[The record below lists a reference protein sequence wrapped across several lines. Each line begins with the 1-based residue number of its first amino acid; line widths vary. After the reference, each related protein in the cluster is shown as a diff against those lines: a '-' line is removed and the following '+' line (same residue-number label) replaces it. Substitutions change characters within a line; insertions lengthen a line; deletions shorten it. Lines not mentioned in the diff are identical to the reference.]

1 MEVKLII
8 NSTPGGVNLAIL
20 EEGVLTELHKE
31 KSDNSFSVGDIYLG
45 KARKVSPNLNA
56 SFINVG
62 HEKDG
67 FLHYHDLGPQFSSLC
82 KFVKRVKSGKQNS
95 PKLDTFRLEQDIN
108 KNGKI
113 NEQISNNQ
121 HVVVQVAKEP
131 ISNKG
136 PRLTSEITFAG
147 RFIVLVPFSNRI
159 SVSGRIKDRDEKQ
172 RLRRLI
178 QSIKPKNF
186 GVIIRTVAENRKV
199 AELDK
204 DLKDLLKRWAKFH
217 KNLQRSQPPRR
228 ILGEINKTSAILR
241 DLLNND
247 FSSIHVNNKDLAH
260 EIEAYLAS
268 IAPDKAKIVKHHS
281 AKREIFEHFN
291 IHKQIK
297 ASFGK
302 QVNLRNGGY
311 LIIEHTEAMHVI
323 DVNSGNRAITG
334 QNQEQNA
341 IETNLESAKEIA
353 RVLKLRD
360 MGGLIVIDFIDMQKK
375 ENQIKL
381 YNEFKA
387 FLKEDKAK
395 SSVLKPSK
403 FGLIEVTRE
412 RVRPET
418 EIKTAEKCPA
428 CNGTG
433 EIQASILLTDE
444 IENKLELVKSKS
456 NGSDIA
462 LCVHPYVASFINKK
476 NGWKGI
482 MGSSLKKEW
491 STRLGKRI
499 DVREMSSYNIMDYGF
514 FNEEDEEIAV

>member
-8 NSTPGGVNLAIL
+8 NSAQSGVDLAIL

-31 KSDNSFSVGDIYLG
+31 KNDNSFSVGDIYLG

-67 FLHYHDLGPQFSSLC
+67 FLHYHDLGPQFSSLS
-82 KFVKRVKSGKQNS
+82 KFVKRVRSGKQKS
-95 PKLDTFRLEQDIN
+95 PRLDNFKLESDIN

-121 HVVVQVAKEP
+121 HIIVQVAKEP

-172 RLRRLI
+172 RLKRLI
-178 QSIKPKNF
+178 ASIKPKNF

-204 DLKDLLKRWAKFH
+204 DLKDLLRRWGKFH
-217 KNLQRSQPPRR
+217 RNLQRAQPPRR
-228 ILGEINKTSAILR
+228 VLGEINKTSAILR

-247 FSSIHVNNKDLAH
+247 FSSIHVNNKDLAL
-260 EIEAYLAS
+260 EIQNYLAS
-268 IAPDKAKIVKHHS
+268 IAPDKAKIVKEHS
-281 AKREIFEHFN
+281 SKREIFEHFN

-297 ASFGK
+297 AAFGK
-302 QVNLRNGGY
+302 QVNLKNGGY

-323 DVNSGNRAITG
+323 DVNSGNRAISG

-360 MGGLIVIDFIDMQKK
+360 MGGLIVVDFIDMQKK
-375 ENQIKL
+375 ENQMKL
-381 YNEFKA
+381 YNQFKG
-387 FLKEDKAK
+387 FLREDKAK
-395 SSVLKPSK
+395 SSVLRPSK
-403 FGLIEVTRE
+403 FGLIEITRE

-418 EIKTAEKCPA
+418 EIKTTEKCPS
-428 CNGTG
+428 CQGTG

-444 IENKLELVKSKS
+444 IENKLDLVKNRA
-456 NGSDIA
+456 NGGEIA
-462 LCVHPYVASFINKK
+462 LCVHPYVASYITKK
-476 NGWKGI
+476 NGWKGLV
-482 MGSSLKKEW
+482 GNSLKKEW
-491 STRLGKRI
+491 SGKLGKKI
-499 DVREMSSYNIMDYGF
+499 DVREMSSYNIMEYGF
-514 FNEEDEEIAV
+514 FTSEDEEIEI